1 MPNKPY
7 DVLKEYEV
15 DFDQEKS
22 WKSISSRLNT
32 SYSFWKFSIR
42 SFNAYY
48 CAGLIFVAG
57 ICAYYAIP
65 SKSSSEIKQD
75 TVVDEKNT
83 SSSLNHSISEDDKV
97 NNKIKSLKDSK
108 DKTISATENNNKAI
122 QANRENEKISPQ
134 TNQVINFSNLDL
146 DSVADRK
153 DQLLVNPQNKDK
165 NNSAL
170 VKRDSVVSTP
180 RKKIYVSRKDT
191 IYKTDTVY
199 KKPVTRKR

>member
-15 DFDQEKS
+15 DFDQQKS
-22 WKSISSRLNT
+22 WKSIASRLNT

-57 ICAYYAIP
+57 ISTYFAIR
-65 SKSSSEIKQD
+65 SESISEIKQA
-75 TVVDEKNT
+75 TISDEKNT
-83 SSSLNHSISEDDKV
+83 DSSLNYTIIKNDKGKSNEVISHPDSRD
-97 NNKIKSLKDSK
+97 ITTSAKD
-108 DKTISATENNNKAI
+108 NNNKA
-122 QANRENEKISPQ
+122 NPENEKISPQ

-146 DSVADRK
+146 DTVAERNS
-153 DQLLVNPQNKDK
+153 QLGIPQNKDK

-170 VKRDSVVSTP
+170 VKRDSVVSSP

-191 IYKTDTVY
+191 IYKIDTVY